1 MSLDASPSRGR
12 DERNGHPAFRSPG
25 FGAPL
30 FNPPSGPQLGA
41 RSDRRSAV
49 SFLASAPASRL
60 SLTVSRSTEARQSF
74 EDFPATT
81 VLMKTLLLQWVPW
94 RRLCQRKKCVIRVVY
109 SRRIGASPFS
119 KSGLF
124 HAPPMQ

>member
-1 MSLDASPSRGR
+1 MTNLTDTQHSDHPVLGR
-12 DERNGHPAFRSPG
+12 HYSIPQAAAPAWRAVGPAFGREFPCLRPG
-25 FGAPL
+25 IEAEFDSL
-30 FNPPSGPQLGA
+30 TL
-41 RSDRRSAV
+41 DRGWG
-49 SFLASAPASRL
+49 FLA
-60 SLTVSRSTEARQSF
+60 
-74 EDFPATT
+74 DFPATT
-81 VLMKTLLLQWVPW
+81 VLTKTLLLQWVPW